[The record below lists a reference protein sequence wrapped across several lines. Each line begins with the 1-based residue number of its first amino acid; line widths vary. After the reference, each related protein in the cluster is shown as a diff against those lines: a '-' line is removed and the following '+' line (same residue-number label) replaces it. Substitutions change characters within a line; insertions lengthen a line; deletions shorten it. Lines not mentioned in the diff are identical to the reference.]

1 HGLGLTSQF
10 CQFISWKAVFAKLG
24 QSKIESDGR
33 SACSAKARGGAL
45 RRFHLDECQRT
56 TALNSP
62 SYQAAYKPAHD
73 RQGRSHLTTAREE
86 GMTMNRKIAAVLL
99 AATMLSA
106 PAFAAS
112 VASSATKSATQ
123 TVNPD
128 KVTKTSAQGVKKHRA
143 HARSSHGH
151 KIHHVK
157 HAKQKQMKHVKKVS
171 KKSVTSATT
180 NGNAKTV
187 TAAPAKAPVK
197 N

>member
-1 HGLGLTSQF
+1 
-10 CQFISWKAVFAKLG
+10 AM
-24 QSKIESDGR
+24 R
-33 SACSAKARGGAL
+33 P
-45 RRFHLDECQRT
+45 
-56 TALNSP
+56 N
-62 SYQAAYKPAHD
+62 
-73 RQGRSHLTTAREE
+73 RQ
-86 GMTMNRKIAAVLL
+86 IAPVLL
-99 AATMLSA
+99 AGTMLSA

-112 VASSATKSATQ
+112 VASSATTPAAQ

-128 KVTKTSAQGVKKHRA
+128 KVTKTSDQGVKKHRA

-157 HAKQKQMKHVKKVS
+157 HAKQKQMKHVKRVS